1 MKIGVSAA
9 MLGVFIV
16 MLVSGCTQGPVCNTP
31 YIIKGSQC
39 CLDQNNNSMCDS
51 DEPPEMQP
59 PRVPQKNYSSY
70 DVKMYIQQD
79 SPDPDS
85 WHKLPPSPFRNYD
98 GYQIYS
104 YPQDTGYYDG
114 GWFLLYT
121 KYTEEPIECL
131 VKEYH
136 DSVFYI
142 QTAVKLT
149 PKGYSGNVSGVS
161 IQALFSTESTPR
173 FVRYEINCTGDQ
185 SGITFRDAYVVGLK
199 PP

>member
-1 MKIGVSAA
+1 MDRFLPLFGLI
-9 MLGVFIV
+9 LIL
-16 MLVSGCTQGPVCNTP
+16 LVSGCTQGAACNPP

-39 CLDQNNNSMCDS
+39 CLDENNNNICDS
-51 DEPPEMQP
+51 DELSNNETLPAT
-59 PRVPQKNYSSY
+59 QKNYRPY
-70 DVKMYIQQD
+70 AVKMYIQQD

-85 WHKLPPSPFRNYD
+85 WYKLPSSPYKNYD

-104 YPQDTGYYDG
+104 DLQDPAYYDG

-121 KYTEEPIECL
+121 NYLEEPIECA

-136 DSVFYI
+136 DTVFYI
-142 QTAVKLT
+142 QTAAKLT
-149 PKGYSGNVSGVS
+149 PKGYSGNVSGASVK
-161 IQALFSTESTPR
+161 AMFSKGSAPR

-185 SGITFRDAYVVGLK
+185 SGLAFRDAYVVGLR